1 MPKTKIQY
9 NNQIKFNASE
19 QFVNYIRI
27 AMASSEAKE
36 KFGKH
41 PTQTEFIRGII
52 YQWIRKYTPHII
64 IDDFEGNVPEILEHK
79 ALKEKHENEIKDI
92 KDFTKWHFDMKKEYE
107 PTKSESENEATR

>member
-79 ALKEKHENEIKDI
+79 ALGRITVTPNKDGKI
-92 KDFTKWHFDMKKEYE
+92 QLGNSKGSGAKK
-107 PTKSESENEATR
+107 PQRSK